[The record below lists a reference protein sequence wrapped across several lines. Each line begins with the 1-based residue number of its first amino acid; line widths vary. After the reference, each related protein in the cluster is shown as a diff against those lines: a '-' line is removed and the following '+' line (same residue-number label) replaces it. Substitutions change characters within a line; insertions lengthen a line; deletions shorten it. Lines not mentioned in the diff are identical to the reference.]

1 MQGQVPP
8 HVKQQV
14 PPKLFDD
21 PLIENAMYEE
31 IRASM
36 TLLSQALKAQDNIEE
51 VDIVNPIGGMI
62 ATRVWEF
69 LRKNPPEF
77 YGSKIDKDPNRFID
91 WVYKVHTILGVS
103 SFEKVQL
110 ANYQLIDFSLLLYE
124 QWKDSIPTDAGSIEW
139 ETFKSAFLN
148 KFFPI

>member
-1 MQGQVPP
+1 M
-8 HVKQQV
+8 
-14 PPKLFDD
+14 
-21 PLIENAMYEE
+21 
-31 IRASM
+31 
-36 TLLSQALKAQDNIEE
+36 
-51 VDIVNPIGGMI
+51 VNPIGGMI

-91 WVYKVHTILGVS
+91 WVCKVHTILGVS

-148 KFFPI
+148 KFFPK